1 SCSTVSCIYTL
12 KGSVRVRDAGGRGAD
27 EGAGGVGE
35 PGAVQGWRGVRRLL
49 QGPVPR
55 PRHLLAPRRHRHRH
69 RRVPRRRPLRRRQH
83 ALRPQRR
90 RLQQDGRRRRRGA
103 PARPWAA
110 QGDLPKDGVQVR
122 REEHRLP
129 CERGVDELLALGA
142 RRVRGR
148 RGRHWLHAAEAG
160 ELGEVA
166 GHEARV
172 GCHVVPLRRAHG
184 GTLLR
189 EADDAVRPQDAHGPR
204 RHPQEL
210 DTQGHLLL
218 PPQLRRLALMAE
230 GPGHVLSA
238 RDGAKAGPHGVLF
251 GIGRT

>member
-1 SCSTVSCIYTL
+1 LYVIYCMCATVRFGVSFPFFKKKLT
-12 KGSVRVRDAGGRGAD
+12 GA
-27 EGAGGVGE
+27 ACVC
-35 PGAVQGWRGVRRLL
+35 AHQ
-49 QGPVPR
+49 
-55 PRHLLAPRRHRHRH
+55 
-69 RRVPRRRPLRRRQH
+69 
-83 ALRPQRR
+83 
-90 RLQQDGRRRRRGA
+90 
-103 PARPWAA
+103 
-110 QGDLPKDGVQVR
+110 DGVQVR